1 MNPKQDKTAGVPAVK
16 LLNLGCGS
24 RRLDGFEN
32 LDASTGW
39 RFEDGLPNI
48 ADATVQGITVSHSL
62 MYVSAADLP
71 GVLAEIARVLAPGGV
86 LRLTEDDTENPESER
101 FGGWH
106 DAVTLT
112 GPKMMGAALRKAG
125 LRVLKQDATTTAF
138 RDGSLLQ
145 AWHGAEPKVFF
156 LEGRKP

>member
-1 MNPKQDKTAGVPAVK
+1 MK
-16 LLNLGCGS
+16 LLNLGCGA

-32 LDASTGW
+32 LDASAGW

-48 ADATVQGITVSHSL
+48 PEGTVQGITVSHSL
-62 MYVSAADLP
+62 MYVAAKDWP
-71 GVLAEIARVLAPGGV
+71 RVLRELVRVLAPGGV
-86 LRLTEDDTENPESER
+86 LRVTEDDTENAESER

-112 GPKMMGAALRKAG
+112 GPKMMAAALRKAS
-125 LRVLKQDATTTAF
+125 LRVIKQDATTTAF

-145 AWHGAEPKVFF
+145 AWHGDAPKVFF
-156 LEGRKP
+156 VEGMKPKP